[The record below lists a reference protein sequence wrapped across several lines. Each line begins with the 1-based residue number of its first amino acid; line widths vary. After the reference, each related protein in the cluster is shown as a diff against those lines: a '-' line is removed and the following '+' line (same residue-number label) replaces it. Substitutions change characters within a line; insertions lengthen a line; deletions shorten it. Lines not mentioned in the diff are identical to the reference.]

1 MEKRRRA
8 RRARLVVV
16 VVVLLCLEFISF
28 IEFIKST
35 DCFIIICRFMLILI
49 VVLDIHH
56 PEKSFFAKT
65 TPLLPFSPEMPMYR
79 VFHDGRSCSNYSL
92 STPLCEV

>member
-1 MEKRRRA
+1 
-8 RRARLVVV
+8 
-16 VVVLLCLEFISF
+16 
-28 IEFIKST
+28 
-35 DCFIIICRFMLILI
+35 MLILI

-65 TPLLPFSPEMPMYR
+65 TLLLLFFPEMPMYR
-79 VFHDGRSCSNYSL
+79 ALQDGRSYSNYSL

>member
-1 MEKRRRA
+1 
-8 RRARLVVV
+8 
-16 VVVLLCLEFISF
+16 
-28 IEFIKST
+28 
-35 DCFIIICRFMLILI
+35 MLILI

-79 VFHDGRSCSNYSL
+79 VFHDGRSYLNYSR
-92 STPLCEV
+92 TPP

>member
-1 MEKRRRA
+1 MVNRRRA

-65 TPLLPFSPEMPMYR
+65 TPLLPFSLETPMYR
-79 VFHDGRSCSNYSL
+79 ALQDGRSCSKYSL
-92 STPLCEV
+92 SAPLCEV